1 MTRSWRPGLRVQ
13 VLLAGV
19 AAVLVVVLASA
30 AATAWYFMDSQ
41 YKAHHSRALAI
52 ADGLAVQ
59 LERILALDIPLHDLE
74 GFDAQCDE
82 ALARHG
88 GLSYALVADLQG
100 QLLFRSDRAAVAGP
114 GMPSKVDLNEPH
126 QHAFSADES
135 EHPVSSPVRGADGLA
150 VATVVVAF
158 PLAAL
163 QADRNGL
170 LLRVAGVG
178 TLALLVVLALL
189 WMGLSRVLVGPLDR
203 VVEAVA
209 RLRAGDRQARVQLPA
224 GPAGELALLA
234 DGFNGLAQTVVLR
247 EQELLSARDAA
258 EQASRAKSQFLAVMS
273 HELRTPLNAVL
284 GMAEVLARSPLDAR
298 QQRLLGQI
306 RTSGRLLADIIAD
319 LLDLSTIEAGRLRVA
334 ELPFRLRD
342 TVADAVERF
351 RAEADRRGL
360 WLTLDLDPALPERVL
375 GDALRVQQVLGNLLS
390 NALKFTEQGGVRV
403 TVSPSG
409 PALRVAVADTGIGI
423 DEEFLPHV
431 YEAFRQADG
440 SMSRRF
446 GGSGLGLSIARAL
459 CDAMGG
465 RIDVASRP
473 GRGTTFWFEVPL
485 REPDAGDSA
494 PAPLSCHRHAAAG
507 GRGAGTRRRRC
518 VAHDVLLVEDNEGN
532 REFVQQC
539 LAGARWRLTVAREGT
554 EGLARLYDRRYDV
567 VLLDWQL
574 PGIDGCRAA
583 EGLARAG
590 RARRLAAHPRHC
602 GHRPCVGAAAPGLP
616 GRRCRRLPGQ
626 ALHARRAGPGAGPGA
641 GRRGR
646 TAAAASLTVGRLR
659 RRRPTVPASLP
670 RDAGAGVVCQ
680 VDPAAGHH
688 HAVERACRRG
698 EDHAVQ
704 QVRRRQAGQRAV
716 VFVQQQQVGP
726 CAGLQAPARTARRP
740 RAALAHAFE
749 QACRGGRLVPG
760 AAATLRCWRTRRWP

>member
-41 YKAHHSRALAI
+41 YKAHHSRALAV

-258 EQASRAKSQFLAVMS
+258 EQANRAKSQFLAVMS

-334 ELPFRLRD
+334 VLLPGAYYFLRETRLPPVQGLRD
-342 TVADAVERF
+342 AGVPIAIATDHNPGSSPVLSLLLMINMACTLF
-351 RAEADRRGL
+351 RMTPEEAWRG
-360 WLTLDLDPALPERVL
+360 
-375 GDALRVQQVLGNLLS
+375 
-390 NALKFTEQGGVRV
+390 V
-403 TVSPSG
+403 TVH
-409 PALRVAVADTGIGI
+409 A
-423 DEEFLPHV
+423 
-431 YEAFRQADG
+431 
-440 SMSRRF
+440 
-446 GGSGLGLSIARAL
+446 ARAL
-459 CDAMGG
+459 GLPD
-465 RIDVASRP
+465 
-473 GRGTTFWFEVPL
+473 RGVL
-485 REPDAGDSA
+485 R
-494 PAPLSCHRHAAAG
+494 
-507 GRGAGTRRRRC
+507 
-518 VAHDVLLVEDNEGN
+518 
-532 REFVQQC
+532 
-539 LAGARWRLTVAREGT
+539 AGARA
-554 EGLARLYDRRYDV
+554 DFV
-567 VLLDWQL
+567 VWN
-574 PGIDGCRAA
+574 A
-583 EGLARAG
+583 E
-590 RARRLAAHPRHC
+590 HPREMAYRF
-602 GHRPCVGAAAPGLP
+602 GHNP
-616 GRRCRRLPGQ
+616 CRR
-626 ALHARRAGPGAGPGA
+626 
-641 GRRGR
+641 
-646 TAAAASLTVGRLR
+646 
-659 RRRPTVPASLP
+659 
-670 RDAGAGVVCQ
+670 
-680 VDPAAGHH
+680 
-688 HAVERACRRG
+688 
-698 EDHAVQ
+698 
-704 QVRRRQAGQRAV
+704 V
-716 VFVQQQQVGP
+716 VFG
-726 CAGLQAPARTARRP
+726 GLERTP
-740 RAALAHAFE
+740 
-749 QACRGGRLVPG
+749 
-760 AAATLRCWRTRRWP
+760 